1 MGNKSSKSV
10 QITTEAAK
18 DTVAEGTGKV
28 EKIEDVDHK
37 PKANGGTELK
47 EQPAATEGVSLFFQ
61 FYQTFSFSIYTFVLA
76 ILPPFYYHHQPN
88 YILLTQFR
96 TC

>member
-18 DTVAEGTGKV
+18 ETVAEGTGKL

-47 EQPAATEGVSLFFQ
+47 EQTTAEGVSSTFIFFLVYELPEILF
-61 FYQTFSFSIYTFVLA
+61 S
-76 ILPPFYYHHQPN
+76 
-88 YILLTQFR
+88 LLR
-96 TC
+96 

>member
-18 DTVAEGTGKV
+18 ENVAEGTGKV

-37 PKANGGTELK
+37 PKANGGTEHK
-47 EQPAATEGVSLFFQ
+47 EQTSTEGVSTSFVITVTFF
-61 FYQTFSFSIYTFVLA
+61 L
-76 ILPPFYYHHQPN
+76 
-88 YILLTQFR
+88 
-96 TC
+96 